1 MPILCNARSP
11 RSLSENAAVT
21 IGRIG
26 LVCPA
31 PIAPHLEHFA
41 KQWCVSTLYFFPTR
55 ADRTIRCTALW
66 EIKDNDEKDSAFRG
80 FCMLIQANPAGIQKD
95 YLWFCNAVCKWQ
107 RPSPELNDMFHKVRW
122 GEETRTRNPLISS
135 FRTRSWQDSN
145 KCWATRLGMRKRL
158 PIPRPLSSVFKNGMA
173 CSWT

>member
-1 MPILCNARSP
+1 MKLNVHFIASPLEPFVASIVERLVPILCNPRSP

-41 KQWCVSTLYFFPTR
+41 KQWYVHSAVASTQPALISRVWF
-55 ADRTIRCTALW
+55 DRCTALW

-107 RPSPELNDMFHKVRW
+107 RPSPELNDMFQKV
-122 GEETRTRNPLISS
+122 SS
-135 FRTRSWQDSN
+135 CQDEL
-145 KCWATRLGMRKRL
+145 CVIQ
-158 PIPRPLSSVFKNGMA
+158 PY
-173 CSWT
+173 